1 MVRVRPCQGGIPEIL
16 HRGGTDVHGKDPS
29 DAIDGQTVLLPREFR
44 FPVGVEEVAIHRQG
58 DQIILEP
65 LEREEWP
72 EDFWKA
78 FGGLSPDF
86 ERPR

>member
-1 MVRVRPCQGGIPEIL
+1 MPAAKIFQ
-16 HRGGTDVHGKDPS
+16 S
-29 DAIDGQTVLLPREFR
+29 DEGQAVQLPKEFR
-44 FPVGVEEVAIHRQG
+44 FPVGVEEVTIRRQG

-72 EDFWKA
+72 EDFWQA

-86 ERPR
+86 ERPQQER